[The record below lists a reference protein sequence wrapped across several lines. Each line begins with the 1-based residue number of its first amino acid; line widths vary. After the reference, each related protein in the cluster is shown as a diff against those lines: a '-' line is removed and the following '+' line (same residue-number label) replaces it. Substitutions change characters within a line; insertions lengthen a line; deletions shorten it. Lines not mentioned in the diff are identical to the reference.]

1 MKREDDSN
9 KKRVLLG
16 AAGAALG
23 YQLGNPIG
31 QLAYATEVLGRK
43 GTDTTRSTLK
53 KKLNPFTKKRL
64 PKTFLTRLSKSISK
78 RTDSIKGL
86 DQVYYYVDKMPRHV
100 IKNKKEILDSL
111 TAKRKF
117 LQNRGKAGTYGSLAG
132 AIAMGIFGSSL
143 EKTAKDRDNR
153 GVLVATGVTGAV
165 IGNSAGQFREAY
177 KEFYLNGND
186 LTRRVFK
193 DKINP
198 RNFKFK
204 KSKNNFFNIDD
215 AKKIFPKL
223 PETVFTAN
231 DTTKKEALEA
241 LTKIENFSKNRKS
254 AGMVGAIAG
263 GIIAPIVYTLGM
275 QKKAG
280 TIPIRGATP
289 GPRNIDGVARVNS
302 RVPRAGAEPAGKPI
316 ISKKQMKSFLS
327 KKNMQ
332 LPGNINN
339 IGKLT

>member
-1 MKREDDSN
+1 MKREDSN
-9 KKRVLLG
+9 NKRVLLG
-16 AAGAALG
+16 AAGASLG

-43 GTDTTRSTLK
+43 GTDSTKSALK
-53 KKLNPFTKKRL
+53 KKLNPFKKKDL
-64 PKTFLTRLSKSISK
+64 PKTFLSRLSQSISK

-86 DQVYYYVDKMPRHV
+86 DQVYYYVDKMPRSI

-132 AIAMGIFGSSL
+132 AIAMGIFGTSL

-153 GVLVATGVTGAV
+153 GLLVATGVTGAA
-165 IGNSAGQFREAY
+165 IGSSAGQFREAY

-193 DKINP
+193 EKIDP

-204 KSKNNFFNIDD
+204 KPENNFFNIDD
-215 AKKIFPKL
+215 AKKIFSML
-223 PETVFTAN
+223 PETVFNAN
-231 DTTKKEALEA
+231 KTSKKDALEA
-241 LTKIENFSKNRKS
+241 LTKIENFSKNRKVP
-254 AGMVGAIAG
+254 AVVGAIAG
-263 GIIAPIVYTLGM
+263 GVIAPIVYSIGM

-289 GPRNIDGVARVNS
+289 GPRNADGVARVNRIIP
-302 RVPRAGAEPAGKPI
+302 RVGSEPAGNPI
-316 ISKKQMKSFLS
+316 VSKKQMKSFLS